1 MCQYMSTF
9 VQAILQE
16 FIFFMLQYVTR
27 IYFYTGNYQGICC
40 KNLLYLTSRNYEV
53 LGDMNF
59 ADIISVNKTAWQE
72 GSTSNQAYQLTRR
85 AG

>member
-27 IYFYTGNYQGICC
+27 IYFYTGNYQEISIHFHD
-40 KNLLYLTSRNYEV
+40 KIQAENLL
-53 LGDMNF
+53 
-59 ADIISVNKTAWQE
+59 VNCY
-72 GSTSNQAYQLTRR
+72 SY
-85 AG
+85 

>member
-1 MCQYMSTF
+1 
-9 VQAILQE
+9 
-16 FIFFMLQYVTR
+16 
-27 IYFYTGNYQGICC
+27 
-40 KNLLYLTSRNYEV
+40 LTSRNYEV

-72 GSTSNQAYQLTRR
+72 GSTSHQAYQLTRR